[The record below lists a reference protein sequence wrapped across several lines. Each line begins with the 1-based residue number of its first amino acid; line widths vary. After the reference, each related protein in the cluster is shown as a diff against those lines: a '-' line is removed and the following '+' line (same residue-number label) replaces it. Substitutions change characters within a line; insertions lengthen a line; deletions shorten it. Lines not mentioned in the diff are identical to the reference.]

1 MSFAD
6 FYDIYRICSTYEEN
20 EQSVDVVKLRKAMTS
35 SPSVTNLPITNS
47 NRWWEL
53 AEKEIQREN
62 REKVLSNYSF

>member
-20 EQSVDVVKLRKAMTS
+20 EQSLDRGKLGNDMTS
-35 SPSVTNLPITNS
+35 SPSVRDLPLPNS

-53 AEKEIQREN
+53 AEKEIQREK
-62 REKVLSNYSF
+62 REKVLI

>member
-20 EQSVDVVKLRKAMTS
+20 DQSLDMFKLGNDMTS
-35 SPSVTNLPITNS
+35 SPSVKDLPLINS

-53 AEKEIQREN
+53 AEKEIQREK
-62 REKVLSNYSF
+62 REKVLS

>member
-6 FYDIYRICSTYEEN
+6 FYEIYRICSTYEED
-20 EQSVDVVKLRKAMTS
+20 EQSLDMGKLGKDMTS
-35 SPSVTNLPITNS
+35 SPSVKDLPLVTNS

-62 REKVLSNYSF
+62 REKVNI

>member
-20 EQSVDVVKLRKAMTS
+20 DQSLDMVKLGNDMTS
-35 SPSVTNLPITNS
+35 SPSVKDLPLINS

-53 AEKEIQREN
+53 AEKEIHRKK
-62 REKVLSNYSF
+62 REKVLI